1 MAKNKQKIKE
11 WKTPR
16 KIFLVFLFFM
26 LVLFGR
32 YCFLA
37 LSPTINGRDIKVFAS
52 NRNTIS
58 KVLKAKRGTIYDMS
72 GNVLAQNVTSY
83 TLIAYLDEKRS
94 TKTQINH
101 VKDID
106 STAKALAKAL
116 ETDEESLKKMLQK
129 GKEQGKYQ
137 IEFGSVGKNLTELK
151 KSEIESLNLPG
162 IDFEESYKRY
172 YPNGDFAS
180 YILGYAKTN
189 EYTDKNGKLVT
200 SIDGELGI
208 EAKFDDDLKGTDG
221 YLMYQQDRF
230 GYKIPD
236 TKEERID
243 ALDGKDIY
251 LTLDS
256 SIQRFAET
264 EVQYMQTEY
273 EPQWALIT
281 VMDAKTGDILAS
293 SSTPSFNP
301 NLRNITSY
309 ENPLVSNA
317 FEPGSTMKIY
327 TYMCA
332 IDKGTYNGEETF
344 KSGSIEVAD
353 AVIRDWN
360 NKGWGTITYDK
371 GFEYSSNVGVSTMI
385 NHFIDRDEMKDCF
398 KKYGFGS
405 STGIDLSR
413 ELSGSLGFK
422 DPVEVANAAFG
433 QGITT
438 TPIQHLKALSMIA
451 NDGQEL
457 TSHIVSKIVD
467 SNTGKTTY
475 KRKIEKSAK
484 LVKQSTI
491 DKIKDLMDNVV
502 NSPDPEATGKKY
514 HIDGFDVI
522 GKTGTSQIYD
532 EKRGGYLKGSNDYI
546 YSFAGMYPKEDPEII
561 IYAAIKQPNVGSSST
576 LSTSINNL
584 MKNIAKYK
592 NMFEEETK
600 NNSSVT
606 SLKLDS
612 YINKKVTDVKKIMDE
627 NHINT
632 TIIGNG
638 DKIINQYPNKGE
650 TVLSYDRVFLI
661 TNGDQGKMPNL
672 LGYSRSDAIYL
683 MKTLGYDYELE
694 GYGYVTAQS
703 IKAGEL
709 VGDKTVKITLNEKT
723 T

>member
-1 MAKNKQKIKE
+1 MAKKSKKNLE

-16 KIFLVFLFFM
+16 KIFLVFFF
-26 LVLFGR
+26 LILILFGR
-32 YCFLA
+32 YCYIA
-37 LSPTINGRDIKVFAS
+37 LSPTINGRNMTVFAES
-52 NRNTIS
+52 RNTTS
-58 KVLKAKRGTIYDMS
+58 KTLTAKRGTIFDVS

-83 TLIAYLDEKRS
+83 TLIAYLDESRS

-106 STAKALAKAL
+106 ATAKALAPVL
-116 ETDEESLKKMLQK
+116 GTDEQTLKEKLQNGKDK
-129 GKEQGKYQ
+129 GRYQ
-137 IEFGSVGKNLTELK
+137 IEFGTVGKNLTEIK
-151 KSEIESLNLPG
+151 KSEIEKLNLPG

-189 EYTDKNGKLVT
+189 EYYDKNNKLVT

-208 EAKFDDDLKGTDG
+208 EAKFDEELKGTDG
-221 YLMYQQDRF
+221 YLTYQQDRF

-243 ALDGKDIY
+243 ALDGKNIY

-256 SIQRFAET
+256 AIQRFAET
-264 EVQYMQTEY
+264 EVQKINDQYKPE
-273 EPQWALIT
+273 WSLIT
-281 VMDAKTGDILAS
+281 IMDAKTGDILAS
-293 SSTPSFNP
+293 ASTPSFNP

-309 ENPLVSNA
+309 ENPLVSNV

-360 NKGWGTITYDK
+360 NTGWGNITFDK
-371 GFEYSSNVGVSTMI
+371 GFEYSSNVGVSSMI
-385 NHFIDRDEMKDCF
+385 NKFIDKDELKDCF
-398 KKYGFGS
+398 KKYGFGT

-422 DPVEVANAAFG
+422 YPVEVANAAFG

-438 TPIQHLKALSMIA
+438 TAIQHLKALSMIA

-457 TSHIVSKIVD
+457 TPHIVEKIVD
-467 SNTGKTTY
+467 PNTGKTTY
-475 KRKIEKSAK
+475 QRKIEKSAK

-502 NSPDPEATGKKY
+502 NSTDPEATGKRY
-514 HIDGFDVI
+514 HIDGYNVI
-522 GKTGTSQIYD
+522 GKTGTSQIYN
-532 EKRGGYLKGSNDYI
+532 EKTGGYLTGDTNYI
-546 YSFAGMYPKEDPEII
+546 YSFAGMYPKDNPEII
-561 IYAAIKQPNVGSSST
+561 IYAAVKKPNVGSSKVLSDSITT
-576 LSTSINNL
+576 L
-584 MKNIAKYK
+584 MQNIAKYK
-592 NMFEEETK
+592 NMFADENK
-600 NNSSVT
+600 NSTSVT

-612 YINKKVTDVKKIMDE
+612 YINKKVTDVQNILNSYNIKP
-627 NHINT
+627 
-632 TIIGNG
+632 TIIGSG
-638 DKIINQYPNKGE
+638 DKIISQYPNKGE

-661 TNGDQGKMPNL
+661 TNQGENIMPNII
-672 LGYSRSDAIYL
+672 GYSRSDVIYL
-683 MKTLGYDYELE
+683 MKTLGYKYELE

-703 IKAGEL
+703 IKEGEI
-709 VGDKTVKITLNEKT
+709 VGDNTIKITLNEKT
-723 T
+723 G

>member
-1 MAKNKQKIKE
+1 MAKRKQKNIE

-16 KIFLVFLFFM
+16 KIFLVFFFLM

-32 YCFLA
+32 YCYLA
-37 LSPTINGRDIKVFAS
+37 LSPTINGRDMQVFAS
-52 NRNTIS
+52 NRNTVSTI
-58 KVLKAKRGTIYDMS
+58 LKAKRGTIYDMS
-72 GNVLAQNVTSY
+72 GNVLAQTVTSY
-83 TLIAYLDEKRS
+83 TLIAYLDESRS
-94 TKTQINH
+94 TDTQINH

-106 STAKALAKAL
+106 ATAKALAPVL
-116 ETDEESLKKMLQK
+116 ETDEQSLKERLQK
-129 GKEQGKYQ
+129 GKDDGKYQ

-151 KSEIESLNLPG
+151 KGEIENLNLPG
-162 IDFEESYKRY
+162 IDFEESYQRY

-189 EYTDKNGKLVT
+189 EIVDKNGNTVT

-264 EVQYMQTEY
+264 EVQNMQEEY
-273 EPQWALIT
+273 DPEWTMIA
-281 VMDAKTGDILAS
+281 VMDAKTGDVLAS
-293 SSTPSFNP
+293 ASTPSFNP

-332 IDKGTYNGEETF
+332 IDKGTYKGDETF

-360 NKGWGTITYDK
+360 NTGWGTINYDK

-385 NHFIDRDEMKDCF
+385 NHFIDRDELKDCF
-398 KKYGFGS
+398 KKYGFGQ

-413 ELSGSLGFK
+413 ELSGNLGFQY
-422 DPVEVANAAFG
+422 PVEVANAAFG

-438 TPIQHLKALSMIA
+438 TAIQHLKALSMIA

-457 TSHIVSKIVD
+457 TPHIVSKIVD
-467 SNTGKTTY
+467 PNTGKTTY
-475 KRKIEKSAK
+475 KRKVEKSAK
-484 LVKQSTI
+484 LVKQTTI
-491 DKIKDLMDNVV
+491 DKIKDLMDSVV
-502 NSPDPEATGKKY
+502 NSDDPQATGKRY

-522 GKTGTSQIYD
+522 GKTGTSQIYN
-532 EKRGGYLKGSNDYI
+532 EKTGGYLKGSNDYI
-546 YSFAGMYPKEDPEII
+546 YSFAGMYPKDDPEII

-576 LSTSINNL
+576 LSTSINTL
-584 MKNIAKYK
+584 MQNIAKYK
-592 NMFEEETK
+592 NMFEEETN

-606 SLKLDS
+606 SLTLDS
-612 YINKKVTDVKKIMDE
+612 YINQKVTDVKAIMDQ
-627 NHINT
+627 NHITT

-638 DKIINQYPNKGE
+638 DKVISQYPNKGE

-661 TNGDQGKMPNL
+661 TNGSAGTMPDL
-672 LGYSRSDAIYL
+672 TDYTRSETIYL
-683 MKTLGYDYELE
+683 MKTLGFDYELE

-703 IKAGEL
+703 IKAGEV
-709 VGDKTVKITLNEKT
+709 VGDNTVKITLNEKQT
-723 T
+723 

>member
-1 MAKNKQKIKE
+1 MAKKTQKNLE

-16 KIFLVFLFFM
+16 KIFLVFLF
-26 LVLFGR
+26 LILILFGR
-32 YCFLA
+32 YCYLA
-37 LSPTINGRDIKVFAS
+37 LSPTINGRNMKVFAA
-52 NRNTIS
+52 NRNTVS
-58 KVLKAKRGTIYDMS
+58 KVLTAKRGTIYDMS

-83 TLIAYLDEKRS
+83 TLIAYLDESRS

-106 STAKALAKAL
+106 ATAKALAPVLGA
-116 ETDEESLKKMLQK
+116 DEQELKEKLQN
-129 GKEQGKYQ
+129 GKDNGKYQ
-137 IEFGSVGKNLTELK
+137 IEFGSVGKNLTEIK
-151 KSEIESLNLPG
+151 KDEIEKLNLPG

-189 EYTDKNGKLVT
+189 EYYDKNGKLTT

-208 EAKFDDDLKGTDG
+208 EAKFDDELKGTDG
-221 YLMYQQDRF
+221 YLTYQQDRF

-256 SIQRFAET
+256 AIQRFAET
-264 EVQYMQTEY
+264 EVQKINSEY
-273 EPQWALIT
+273 EPQWSLIA

-293 SSTPSFNP
+293 ASTPSFNP

-332 IDKGTYNGEETF
+332 IDKGTYNGSETF
-344 KSGSIEVAD
+344 KSGSIQIAD
-353 AVIRDWN
+353 ATIRDWN
-360 NKGWGTITYDK
+360 NTGWGNITYDK
-371 GFEYSSNVGVSTMI
+371 GFEYSSNVGVSSMI
-385 NHFIDRDEMKDCF
+385 NHFIDRDELKDCF
-398 KKYGFGS
+398 KKYGFGT

-413 ELSGSLGFK
+413 EQSGSLGFK
-422 DPVEVANAAFG
+422 YPVEVANAAFG

-438 TPIQHLKALSMIA
+438 TAIQHLKALSMIA

-457 TSHIVSKIVD
+457 TPHIVSKIVD
-467 SNTGKTTY
+467 PNTGKTTY
-475 KRKIEKSAK
+475 TRKVEKSAK
-484 LVKQSTI
+484 LVKQTTI
-491 DKIKDLMDNVV
+491 DKIKDLMDQVV
-502 NSPDPEATGKKY
+502 NSTDPEATGKRY

-522 GKTGTSQIYD
+522 GKTGTSQIYN
-532 EKRGGYLKGSNDYI
+532 EKTGGYLTGDTNYI
-546 YSFAGMYPKEDPEII
+546 YSFAGMYPKDDPEII
-561 IYAAIKQPNVGSSST
+561 IYAAVKQPNVGSSKVLSDSITT
-576 LSTSINNL
+576 L
-584 MKNIAKYK
+584 MQNIAKYR
-592 NMFEEETK
+592 NMFEEENQ

-612 YINKKVTDVKKIMDE
+612 YINQKVTDVQKLLNSYNIQ
-627 NHINT
+627 T
-632 TIIGNG
+632 TIIGSG
-638 DKIINQYPNKGE
+638 DKIINQYPNQGE

-672 LGYSRSDAIYL
+672 IGYSRSDAIYL
-683 MKTLGYDYELE
+683 MKTLGYKYELE

-703 IKAGEL
+703 IKEGEI
-709 VGDKTVKITLNEKT
+709 VGDNTVKITLKEK
-723 T
+723 

>member
-1 MAKNKQKIKE
+1 MTKNKQKIKE

-16 KIFLVFLFFM
+16 KIFLVFLFLMF
-26 LVLFGR
+26 VLFGR
-32 YCFLA
+32 YCYLA

-52 NRNTIS
+52 NRNTVS
-58 KVLKAKRGTIYDMS
+58 KVLTAKRGTIYDMS

-83 TLIAYLDEKRS
+83 TLIAYLDEERS

-106 STAKALAKAL
+106 STAKALAPVL
-116 ETDEESLKKMLQK
+116 ETEEESLKKMLQK

-137 IEFGSVGKNLTELK
+137 IEFGSAGKNLTELK

-208 EAKFDDDLKGTDG
+208 EAKFDDELKGTDG

-264 EVQYMQTEY
+264 EVQYMQSEY
-273 EPQWALIT
+273 EPQWTLIT
-281 VMDAKTGDILAS
+281 VMDTKTGDILAS
-293 SSTPSFNP
+293 ASTPSFNP

-360 NKGWGTITYDK
+360 NRGWGSITYDK

-422 DPVEVANAAFG
+422 YPVEVANAAFG

-457 TSHIVSKIVD
+457 TPHIVSKIVD